1 MTVRVH
7 AGDCLEVMAA
17 LAAEGILFDSAF
29 IDPPYH
35 LASIVERFGSVNAAP
50 AVAGATGAYVRA
62 SRGFMGQEWDGGDIA
77 FRPETWRLVYDLLKP
92 GAHLMAFAATKN
104 YHRMAVAIEDAGF
117 EIRDMLGWLYGTGF
131 PKSHDVSKGI
141 DRVLGVERP
150 VIGTETLTNDIRGGA
165 LLDAKAGKGRE
176 ALVRNVTGPGS
187 DEARQW
193 EGWGSALKPAQEP
206 ICLARKPMSESS
218 IAANVLKWGTGA
230 INIDACRIEANED
243 TARANGTTALGQ
255 GSGWNRH
262 NNRQGIGGG
271 SPLGRWPS
279 NILHDGSDEV
289 RAAFPD
295 APGQRGNVRGD
306 EPSGVTNTVY
316 NPFNGRVPH
325 EMRDDADGSAARF
338 FYQAKADKHDRLRTK
353 HPTVKPVSLAQW
365 GVRLITPPG
374 GRVLDC
380 FAGTG
385 TTGAAAF
392 LEGFDCDLIER
403 NPEYLADIERR
414 LAFMRGE
421 GAHSSMEKNDFTD
434 PDVVK
439 KANGSDLPLFS

>member
-17 LAAEGILFDSAF
+17 LAAEGILFDSAC

-35 LASIVERFGSVNAAP
+35 LASIVERFGGVNAAP
-50 AVAGATGAYVRA
+50 TIAGATGAYVRA
-62 SRGFMGQEWDGGDIA
+62 SRGFMGQDWDGGDIA

-131 PKSHDVSKGI
+131 PKNHNTAKQI
-141 DRVLGVERP
+141 DKMVG
-150 VIGTETLTNDIRGGA
+150 
-165 LLDAKAGKGRE
+165 
-176 ALVRNVTGPGS
+176 VTGS
-187 DEARQW
+187 AEAQQW
-193 EGWGSALKPAQEP
+193 QGWGSALKPAQEP
-206 ICLARKPMSESS
+206 ICLARKPLSEDG
-218 IAANVLKWGTGA
+218 IARNVLKWGTGA
-230 INIDACRIEANED
+230 LNIDACRIP
-243 TARANGTTALGQ
+243 TADSLNGGAYAESSADQ
-255 GSGWNRH
+255 IKSGWSALKN
-262 NNRQGIGGG
+262 GGAG
-271 SPLGRWPS
+271 EYQQPLGRWPA

-289 RAAFPD
+289 VAVFPEEAGAA
-295 APGQRGNVRGD
+295 APVTVRNGDKFRKVYGSFAGNVDEAGSTFQGD
-306 EPSGVTNTVY
+306 S
-316 NPFNGRVPH
+316 
-325 EMRDDADGSAARF
+325 GSAARF
-338 FYQAKADKHDRLRTK
+338 FYQAKADKHDRLATS
-353 HPTVKPVSLAQW
+353 HPTVKPVSLMQW
-365 GVRLITPPG
+365 AVRLITPPG

-403 NPEYLADIERR
+403 NPAYLADIERR
-414 LAFMRGE
+414 LAFMRGD
-421 GAHSSMEKNDFTD
+421 GRHSSMEKNDLSD
-434 PDVVK
+434 PEVAR